1 MIIFAIPSRKNVE
14 KNKSNKYSE
23 FMIGVFSPV
32 ENGDELFSKTW
43 RGLICFFF
51 IYRIGGIFHFLLF

>member
-1 MIIFAIPSRKNVE
+1 ME